1 MMWALR
7 SAVFPAL
14 PSFALIM
21 NNKHILLLLA
31 LIAALMSSCYY
42 PYPPNQNGMRGG
54 YPDPVP
60 GQNIPSGQQ
69 SETREAQDRVR
80 DGEVDTDPAT
90 NAQGPTS
97 DPPPRQ
103 DYRVAIPIPGK
114 EGFVFNP
121 FTNDP
126 VDVRAIPPGTLVRD
140 PNDPDPEHKF
150 RVP

>member
-1 MMWALR
+1 
-7 SAVFPAL
+7 
-14 PSFALIM
+14 M
-21 NNKHILLLLA
+21 NTKHILLPLA
-31 LIAALMSSCYY
+31 LIAMALSSCYPPY
-42 PYPPNQNGMRGG
+42 PYQPVRGG
-54 YPDPVP
+54 YPDPAP
-60 GQNIPSGQQ
+60 GNNITSGEQADI
-69 SETREAQDRVR
+69 REARDRAR
-80 DGEVDTDPAT
+80 EGETTEDPSADPRDPAS
-90 NAQGPTS
+90 N
-97 DPPPRQ
+97 PPSRK